1 MQTKKK
7 FWLCHGSER
16 NLKPVICGKDTGTPL
31 GCTGIYVKKL
41 NPLSRFVDGKR
52 GDYKQSD
59 N

>member
-16 NLKPVICGKDTGTPL
+16 NLKSVICGTPL
-31 GCTGIYVKKL
+31 GCTGIYVKNM